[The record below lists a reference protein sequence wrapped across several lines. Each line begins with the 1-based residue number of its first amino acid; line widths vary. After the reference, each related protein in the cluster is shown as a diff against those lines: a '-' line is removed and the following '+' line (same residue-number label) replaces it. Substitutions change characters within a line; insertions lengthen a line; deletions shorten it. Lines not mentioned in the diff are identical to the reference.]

1 MTFKATISPEELEK
15 LKTAEFTG
23 EVTIVEKL
31 DNTFESAIDY
41 LTSQKIIGFDTETK
55 PVFQANSRRNG
66 VALLQLSSGTR
77 AYIFRLTELGMPDSL
92 CKLLSTKKII
102 KVGAAVTEDIRGLQ
116 RYTKFI
122 PRGFVDLQSIGEGW
136 QIKEKSVRKMAAI
149 ILGVRVSKSQQLSN
163 WEAEVLSDAQVNYAA
178 IDAWVCRQMYLKL
191 LSTPKPLVNDEKKN
205 NT

>member
-1 MTFKATISPEELEK
+1 MTFKATISPEELDK

-23 EVTIVEKL
+23 EVTIVEKF
-31 DNTFESAIDY
+31 DNTFESAIEY
-41 LTSQKIIGFDTETK
+41 LSSQKIIGFDTETK
-55 PVFQANSRRNG
+55 PVFQANSKRNG
-66 VALLQLSSGTR
+66 VALLQLASGTR

-102 KVGAAVTEDIRGLQ
+102 KVGAAVNEDIRGLQ

-136 QIKEKSVRKMAAI
+136 FIKEKSVRKMAAI
-149 ILGVRVSKSQQLSN
+149 VLGVRVSKSQQLSN
-163 WEAEVLSDAQVNYAA
+163 WEAEVLSDAQVHYAA
-178 IDAWVCRQMYLKL
+178 VDAWVCRQMYLKL